1 MSRFQCIPGHLAMGE
16 SVSRGQRWTYAS
28 AHPMSEMLGDRYFL
42 AQRTMLRPG
51 DTIRVIELRDKD
63 LNASGNRVLAY
74 VDMLVVE
81 SSGDTLSLRPE
92 HDVVTIPAK
101 DEAPAKRET
110 WAVERFIKSDGD
122 VKWNNKAQVHE
133 VFEDGAVVAA
143 SKDKEEAWQI
153 ATGKL
158 PIPQPEAEAA

>member
-1 MSRFQCIPGHLAMGE
+1 MSRFQCIPRHLAMGE

-28 AHPMSEMLGDRYFL
+28 AHPMSEMLGERYFL

-51 DTIRVIELRDKD
+51 DTLRIIELRDGD
-63 LNASGNRVLAY
+63 LNASSNRVLAY
-74 VDMLVVE
+74 VDMLVIE
-81 SSGDTLSLRPE
+81 SGGDILSLRPE
-92 HDVVTIPAK
+92 HDVVTVPGK

-133 VFEDGAVVAA
+133 VFEGGTVVAA
-143 SKDKEEAWQI
+143 SKDKEEAWRI
-153 ATGKL
+153 ATGEL
-158 PIPQPEAEAA
+158 PIPQREDEAA

>member
-28 AHPMSEMLGDRYFL
+28 AHPMSEMLEPRYFL
-42 AQRTMLRPG
+42 AQRAMLRPG
-51 DTIRVIELRDKD
+51 DTIRIIELRDKD

-81 SSGDTLSLRPE
+81 SSGDTLTLRPE
-92 HDVVTIPAK
+92 HDVVTVPTK
-101 DEAPAKRET
+101 DEAPAKPT
-110 WAVERFIKSDGD
+110 AWSTERFIKSDGD

-133 VFEDGAVVAA
+133 VFESGVVVAA
-143 SKDKEEAWQI
+143 CKNKEEAWRI
-153 ATGKL
+153 ATGEL
-158 PIPQPEAEAA
+158 PIPQPEDEAA